1 MSENRRGD
9 FFLTYTI
16 YYSLFITCFN

>member
-9 FFLTYTI
+9 FFLTHTVQ
-16 YYSLFITCFN
+16 LTGHKWHW

>member
-9 FFLTYTI
+9 FWTHTVGGGTHNRCL
-16 YYSLFITCFN
+16 S